1 MLHSQH
7 PSHCPQSLGGP
18 QRNNPFSLFSS
29 DFAAWTPNSKSQKK
43 TRSRLNQ
50 QLTVD
55 ADGHGVVHAL
65 PERLV
70 LGLADEHAAV
80 VLGLDVHLQ
89 QADRHV
95 PAKVPGLARKICFH
109 STGHNFIDNF
119 HKTLPT
125 GCPISSWTWDGLI
138 LILVFNHFAQVP
150 QQHLSN
156 LHHTQLKSAQSSPI
170 VHL

>member
-109 STGHNFIDNF
+109 SPGHNFIDNF
-119 HKTLPT
+119 HKTLLPT
-125 GCPISSWTWDGLI
+125 GCPICSWTWDGLI

-150 QQHLSN
+150 QQR
-156 LHHTQLKSAQSSPI
+156 
-170 VHL
+170 